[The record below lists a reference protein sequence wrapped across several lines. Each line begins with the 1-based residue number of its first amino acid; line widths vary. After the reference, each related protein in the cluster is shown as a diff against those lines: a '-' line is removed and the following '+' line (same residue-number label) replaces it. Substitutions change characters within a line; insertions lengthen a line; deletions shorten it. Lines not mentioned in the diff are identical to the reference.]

1 MKKLVLLCLMLASF
15 AMIVAGCGGSDTA
28 KKDAQQKIVIG
39 LDDSFPPMGFRDEKM
54 RSLVSI
60 STWQKRLR
68 NVLVCRSNSKRS
80 TGAAKSPSL
89 TANALTACGMV

>member
-39 LDDSFPPMGFRDEKM
+39 LDDSFPPMGFRDENNQIGGFDIDMAKEAA
-54 RSLVSI
+54 I
-60 STWQKRLR
+60 RLGIQ
-68 NVLVCRSNSKRS
+68 VEF
-80 TGAAKSPSL
+80 
-89 TANALTACGMV
+89 